1 LNEQTIVD
9 LLFVFDIRQVP
20 NLKILRKKSCVLVF
34 RFGKIFHPFF
44 RAKNVKNIS
53 GNELGLA
60 LTEKIIRIHQ
70 GTIFIES
77 QLQKGKK

>member
-1 LNEQTIVD
+1 M
-9 LLFVFDIRQVP
+9 
-20 NLKILRKKSCVLVF
+20 C
-34 RFGKIFHPFF
+34 FGFQIWENISSVF

>member
-1 LNEQTIVD
+1 LI
-9 LLFVFDIRQVP
+9 
-20 NLKILRKKSCVLVF
+20 F

-53 GNELGLA
+53 GNGLGLA

-77 QLQKGKK
+77 QLQKGTKVTVSIPFLA